1 MPTVIDKA
9 LDYIGAMN
17 TSVSAP
23 QPMDESTAKGMFKY
37 LKDLGVPASAADVTA
52 RGHQEGWN
60 TEFTKKVAGW
70 ATKIESADRV
80 VIKNPEYFT
89 SYMREQLRSLV

>member
-17 TSVSAP
+17 TSVPAP
-23 QPMDESTAKGMFKY
+23 HPMDESTAKGMFKY